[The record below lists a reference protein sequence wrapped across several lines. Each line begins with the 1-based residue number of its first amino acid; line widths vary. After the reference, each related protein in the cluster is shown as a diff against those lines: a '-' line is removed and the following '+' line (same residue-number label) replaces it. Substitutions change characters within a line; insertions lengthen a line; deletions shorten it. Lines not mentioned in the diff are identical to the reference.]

1 MGYFRTT
8 STEVMRRK
16 PHTRCGKV
24 QLYVADTKGRSITV
38 DVPHFDKRKGQIKNF
53 EKDVICFRF

>member
-16 PHTRCGKV
+16 PHTRCHRV

-38 DVPHFDKRKGQIKNF
+38 EVPK
-53 EKDVICFRF
+53 KDAICFRF